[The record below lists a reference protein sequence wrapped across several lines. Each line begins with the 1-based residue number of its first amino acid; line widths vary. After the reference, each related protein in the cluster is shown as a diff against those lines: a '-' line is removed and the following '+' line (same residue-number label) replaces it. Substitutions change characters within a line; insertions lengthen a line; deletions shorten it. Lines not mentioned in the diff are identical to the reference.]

1 MLHTGYFS
9 LSPPLEPSHVHAEVR
24 RLVPEARLLG
34 VRPLVGLGR
43 EAERLVLLVFLQ
55 ATRAG

>member
-1 MLHTGYFS
+1 MLHTAYFS
-9 LSPPLEPSHVHAEVR
+9 LSPPLEPRHVHAER

-55 ATRAG
+55 ATQA